1 MNAQEARRN
10 GLAQDGVKQTHQ
22 RDDHKYWPDDAQRKA
37 ERACRPNTRK
47 VQDIVQCID
56 ATCLRW
62 SVSSRPAHHEAAGF
76 RVAEFRNFCRV
87 PDAMLD
93 SENRTLLW
101 DQAKSWILVT
111 RTPLVW
117 RTDRLYDRWGWLRL
131 YLSSITACGSN
142 EPEPHPWYFTLLVR
156 ALQEV
161 WAAHSAHWR
170 PRETHGRYRD
180 AGVVAYSGHTEHQPH
195 DTGRGHADPTD
206 IP

>member
-156 ALQEV
+156 ALSGSMGGPFGSLETSRN
-161 WAAHSAHWR
+161 AR
-170 PRETHGRYRD
+170 PVSRRRRRRVFGAYRAPTTRYWKR
-180 AGVVAYSGHTEHQPH
+180 PC
-195 DTGRGHADPTD
+195 
-206 IP
+206 